1 LKKVN
6 VAIMGFGTV
15 GTGVYKVLE
24 KEKKNIEEKEG
35 ISLNIVKVYS
45 RHFHYNI
52 PDILKVYSVD
62 DISEDPDID
71 IVIETIGGI
80 EPTKDLV
87 LQCLNSGKTVVT
99 ANKKMIAMYWPELE
113 EAAKKTGA
121 GLYFEAS
128 VGAGIPI
135 LRTID
140 DSLQANTISSVEA
153 IINGTTNYILTKM
166 YLEGRDYDDVLREAQ
181 ELGYAEADPSAD
193 VDGYD
198 AMYKLA
204 ILASKAFH
212 TRIPI
217 DRIYMEGISGI
228 KKKDIQFASDFG
240 YVIKLLAIARKNG
253 KKIELRVHPAMIS
266 KQHPLANVLDSYN
279 AILLNGNA
287 IGDIMVYGRGAG
299 DFPTAS
305 AVLSDVV
312 YAAQKT
318 KHKYA
323 SFKNNM
329 GELSEELEFNTNWQ
343 NPFYIRLDLL
353 ERPGVLSKVTK
364 IMGDHNISLNLVMQK
379 GLKKEAATIVFLT
392 YPSNEKD
399 VQAAIQELK
408 LSEVVKKVSAVIRII
423 ED

>member
-1 LKKVN
+1 MKKVN

-312 YAAQKT
+312 YAAQ
-318 KHKYA
+318 
-323 SFKNNM
+323 
-329 GELSEELEFNTNWQ
+329 
-343 NPFYIRLDLL
+343 
-353 ERPGVLSKVTK
+353 
-364 IMGDHNISLNLVMQK
+364 
-379 GLKKEAATIVFLT
+379 
-392 YPSNEKD
+392 
-399 VQAAIQELK
+399 
-408 LSEVVKKVSAVIRII
+408 
-423 ED
+423 